1 MPPQNERRRTGDAV
15 LWQADGAPAPG
26 VDRVYL
32 NVAVALRRHCARV
45 NTLTSRDRRAPYAGH
60 LMDDLDEDERAELA
74 ARGQRILILSILL
87 NLGLNGAQRS
97 NAASPLVLAALGFV
111 VAVWSLLGV
120 VKICSALGRSQP
132 AKLTYMALSFVP
144 LVNLVSL
151 VVLSVRATRLLRS
164 AGWKV
169 GLFGA
174 RR

>member
-1 MPPQNERRRTGDAV
+1 MIE
-15 LWQADGAPAPG
+15 
-26 VDRVYL
+26 
-32 NVAVALRRHCARV
+32 
-45 NTLTSRDRRAPYAGH
+45 
-60 LMDDLDEDERAELA
+60 LDEDDRAELA

-97 NAASPLVLAALGFV
+97 NAMPPLVLMGLGFI

-120 VKICSALGRSQP
+120 VKICSALGRSQG
-132 AKLTYMALSFVP
+132 AKLTYMTLSFVP

-151 VVLSVRATRLLRS
+151 VMLSVRATRLLRS
-164 AGWKV
+164 AGWTV